1 MCHSEEC
8 LAVECMQ
15 CHGCLAVAALA
26 ILPSR
31 TDAVH
36 HREHAEKCIFE
47 HCSHPAAIIFRIP
60 SSFQRPCAFP
70 ALPCTLVA
78 AFFLDGFTGFQFSL
92 YLTTDL
98 LVYLYTVSYT
108 GPTPDNRPHD
118 GIIPSLQLHHTHP
131 TNGID

>member
-1 MCHSEEC
+1 MHADYGLRIDKTLLQYSGASCAQVEEVRRAPMCLCEEC
-8 LAVECMQ
+8 VAVECMQ

-47 HCSHPAAIIFRIP
+47 HCSHPVAIISPIP
-60 SSFQRPCAFP
+60 SSFQLPCAFP
-70 ALPCTLVA
+70 GLPRALVA
-78 AFFLDGFTGFQFSL
+78 ASFLDGFTGFQFSL

-98 LVYLYTVSYT
+98 CAHFA
-108 GPTPDNRPHD
+108 N
-118 GIIPSLQLHHTHP
+118 
-131 TNGID
+131 